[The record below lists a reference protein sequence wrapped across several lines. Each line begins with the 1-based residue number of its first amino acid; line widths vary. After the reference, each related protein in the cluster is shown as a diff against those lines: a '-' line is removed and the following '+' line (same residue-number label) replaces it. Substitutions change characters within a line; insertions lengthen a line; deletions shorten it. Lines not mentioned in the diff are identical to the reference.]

1 MCLVV
6 EMRYNHQA
14 FPGTTIKVSVS
25 RFKMDQVFPGKGRA
39 WTTLV
44 EET

>member
-6 EMRYNHQA
+6 EKRYNHQT
-14 FPGTTIKVSVS
+14 FPGTTIKVSIS
-25 RFKMDQVFPGKGRA
+25 RFKMDQVFPGKGHA